1 LKQHPVDEMVAT
13 HLSKILLSLVW
24 EGGYCENYETLT
36 LLSTLNLNPDTNLAY
51 NSSLKHKNG
60 TYIKERPW
68 KISIVLTRRN
78 LRFYIC

>member
-1 LKQHPVDEMVAT
+1 MKQHPVDEMVAT

-51 NSSLKHKNG
+51 NSSL
-60 TYIKERPW
+60 
-68 KISIVLTRRN
+68 N
-78 LRFYIC
+78 LH